1 MFNIFKK
8 IRKYHSE
15 GPKVVVDSLSSRMS
29 TTIQS
34 DGDVEINGVKY
45 SIAGGSKL
53 EVIDGEVYING
64 VFQNK
69 IDTTHV
75 ENKPYTIEVA
85 VIGNVDNIECSGS
98 VMVAGDCAG
107 SIDCESNAT
116 VNGDVNG
123 DVHASGSVAINGS
136 VAGDIHAD
144 GSITIEGSV
153 DGNINADG
161 SVRIGGK

>member
-8 IRKYHSE
+8 IRKHHSE
-15 GPKVVVDSLSSRMS
+15 GPQVVVDSLSSRMS

-34 DGDVEINGVKY
+34 DVDVEINGVKY
-45 SIAGGSKL
+45 SVAEGSKL

-75 ENKPYTIEVA
+75 ENKPYMIEVA
-85 VIGNVDNIECSGS
+85 IIGNVNNVECSGS

-107 SIDCESNAT
+107 SIDCESSVT
-116 VNGDVNG
+116 VNGDANG
-123 DVHASGSVAINGS
+123 DVRASGSVAINGS

-144 GSITIEGSV
+144 GSVTIEGSV

-161 SVRIGGK
+161 SIRIGGK

>member
-1 MFNIFKK
+1 MINIFKK
-8 IRKYHSE
+8 IRRYNFDE
-15 GPKVVVDSLSSRMS
+15 PAVVVDSLSSRMS

-75 ENKPYTIEVA
+75 ENKPHTIEVA
-85 VIGNVDNIECSGS
+85 IIGNVDNIECSGS

-107 SIDCESNAT
+107 SIDCESSVT
-116 VNGDVNG
+116 VNGDANG

-161 SVRIGGK
+161 SIRIGGK